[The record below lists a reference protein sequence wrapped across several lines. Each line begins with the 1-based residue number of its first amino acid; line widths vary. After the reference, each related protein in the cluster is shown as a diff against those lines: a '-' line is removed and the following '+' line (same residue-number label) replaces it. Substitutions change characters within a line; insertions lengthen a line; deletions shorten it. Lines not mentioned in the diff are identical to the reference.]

1 MSTVPAQSLTRL
13 RVVGMSVISFVLM
26 LSYSLARPATESLFI
41 ESHTADGLPV
51 VWLITAVAVIGVVG
65 IYNRFVTRRG
75 LLRLFGSA
83 SLLSAAVATG
93 LLMAVELEVQ
103 GALFLLYAWKD
114 IYIILLVEIF
124 YSYTNSVFPIRQAR
138 WFYGLFG
145 LIGSIGG
152 LIGGLGAGEIAQHFG
167 TTAVVWLVPGLLIG
181 LWLICQ
187 PLARRAGAGPS
198 RGEEGSSTHLIEA
211 VRVVSRSR
219 YLLWMLGL
227 VAITQ
232 VAITLVDFEFNRIVE
247 AGVPNVDDRTAF
259 VGQVYA
265 AISAATLVLNALT
278 GPVLRLAGVPLTLL
292 AIPLLLGSGVGGLFL
307 FPGLLVVAGVK
318 VASKSFDYTLYR
330 TAKEILYI
338 PLSYTE
344 RTAGKSVTDMLT
356 YRVAKGIASLVLLG
370 LLAAELTELV
380 LPLTLVLV
388 GVWLGDVAVIVR
400 RFRSVVSR
408 EREMAGGKVVEER
421 ASIAHGDSGPDTTT
435 AMPRSEPS

>member
-1 MSTVPAQSLTRL
+1 
-13 RVVGMSVISFVLM
+13 MSVIAFVLM

-41 ESHTADGLPV
+41 EGHTAAGLPV
-51 VWLITAVAVIGVVG
+51 VWLVTAVAVIGVVG

-75 LLRLFGSA
+75 LLRLFGGA

-93 LLMAVELEVQ
+93 LLVAVELEVW
-103 GALFLLYAWKD
+103 GALYLLYAWKD

-124 YSYTNSVFPIRQAR
+124 YSYTNTVFPIRQAR

-145 LIGSIGG
+145 LIGSVGG
-152 LIGGLGAGEIAQHFG
+152 LIGGLGAGEIAQRFG
-167 TTAVVWLVPGLLIG
+167 TTSVVWLVPGLLIG
-181 LWLICQ
+181 LWLICL
-187 PLARRAGAGPS
+187 PLARRAGAGPT
-198 RGEEGSSTHLIEA
+198 REEEGSSTRLTDA
-211 VRVVSRSR
+211 VRVVRRSR
-219 YLLWMLGL
+219 YLLGVLGL

-232 VAITLVDFEFNRIVE
+232 VAITLVDFEFNRFVE

-265 AISAATLVLNALT
+265 VISAATLVLNALT
-278 GPVLRLAGVPLTLL
+278 GPVLRVVGVPLTLL

-338 PLSYTE
+338 PLSYAE
-344 RTAGKSVTDMLT
+344 RTAGKSIADMLT

-370 LLAAELTELV
+370 LIAVEQTGLV
-380 LPLTLVLV
+380 LPLTLLLI
-388 GVWLGDVAVIVR
+388 GVWLADVTVIVR
-400 RFRSVVSR
+400 RFRAVVSR
-408 EREMAGGKVVEER
+408 EREMAGREVVEEER
-421 ASIAHGDSGPDTTT
+421 SDAPGDSDSDAPLTT
-435 AMPRSEPS
+435 PRNEPP